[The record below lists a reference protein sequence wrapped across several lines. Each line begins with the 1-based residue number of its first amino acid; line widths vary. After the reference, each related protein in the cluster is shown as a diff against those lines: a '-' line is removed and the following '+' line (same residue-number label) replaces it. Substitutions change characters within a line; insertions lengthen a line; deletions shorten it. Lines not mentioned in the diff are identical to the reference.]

1 MALTNIKDHQKKKVQ
16 QDLSNNILNQP
27 LDKGTTVYV
36 KIEGLLG
43 KLEPRFRGPYTV
55 IRMLQN
61 GNFKLK
67 NALVTELKTSYPL
80 HKLKVTAADEDPNNH
95 YEVEKILDHRKL
107 GAKFEY
113 YVKWKDYNDS
123 HNQ

>member
-1 MALTNIKDHQKKKVQ
+1 M
-16 QDLSNNILNQP
+16 
-27 LDKGTTVYV
+27 
-36 KIEGLLG
+36 
-43 KLEPRFRGPYTV
+43 

-61 GNFKLK
+61 GNYKLK
-67 NALVTELKTSYPL
+67 NPLVELNCTEGTELKTSYPL